1 MLILPVE
8 IMQRARE
15 RLAFLY
21 GDPRASRLLDR
32 LALVAARHLDSLL
45 PPPAPTTRWDQTDV
59 LLITYGDMVRRP
71 DEPPLVTLRRFLDER
86 VGDAIRDVHLLPIYP
101 SSSDE
106 GFSVIDYRRVDPV
119 LGTWED
125 VHAIALHRGLMLD
138 LVLNHVSRHSEWF
151 KDYVMGIA
159 PARHFFIEV
168 SPETDLSAVVRPR
181 ATPLLTPTQT
191 RAGLRHVWTTFSED
205 QIDLNYANPDVL
217 FEFLDI
223 LLAYVRHGARFI
235 RLDAV
240 GFLWKEIGT
249 SCMHLPQ
256 THAVVKLFRD
266 LVDMVAPEVCLITET
281 NVPHE
286 ENVSYF
292 GDGDEAHIVYQFSLP
307 PLLLHAL
314 LTGNGHY
321 LKAWAEQLAPP
332 PPGCTFLNF
341 TASHDGIGVRPL
353 EGIVPGEEVER
364 LVQAVRMRGGR
375 VSMRSGPDGRQVPYE
390 LNITW
395 FDALGEPGVE
405 PDERHIRRF
414 LCSQAIML
422 SLQGIP
428 AIYFHNLVGTR
439 NDYARLERTGQ
450 ARAINRHRWDADELQ
465 RVLDDPGTHHAQVF
479 GEMLHMLRIRRDQ
492 PAFHPDTPQQVL
504 DLPESCFGV
513 RRESRPGGQC
523 IDVVANLTD
532 LPQQVHIDGVSGED
546 LLAGEGI
553 REGLIEL
560 APWQVRWIARP
571 LSGNEEAS

>member
-1 MLILPVE
+1 MLILSVE

-21 GDPRASRLLDR
+21 GEARVQRLLDR

-45 PPPAPTTRWDQTDV
+45 PPAPPASRWDASDL
-59 LLITYGDMVRRP
+59 LLITYGDMLQRP
-71 DEPPLVTLRRFLDER
+71 GEAPLVTLRKFLDER

-106 GFSVIDYRRVDPV
+106 GFSVIDYRRVDPA
-119 LGTWED
+119 LGSWED
-125 VHAIALHRGLMLD
+125 VHALAARRGLMLD

-159 PARHFFIEV
+159 PARHYFIEV

-181 ATPLLTPTQT
+181 STPLLTPTQT

-205 QIDLNYANPDVL
+205 QVDLNYANPDVL

-266 LVDMVAPEVCLITET
+266 LVDLVAPEVCLITET

-292 GDGDEAHIVYQFSLP
+292 GAGDEAHIVYQFSLP

-314 LTGNGHY
+314 LHGDARY
-321 LKAWAEQLAPP
+321 LQAWARELAPP
-332 PPGCTFLNF
+332 PSGCTFLNF

-353 EGIVPGEEVER
+353 EGIVPQEEVDA

-375 VSMRSGPDGRQVPYE
+375 VSMRSGPGGVAVPYE

-395 FDALGEPGVE
+395 FDALGEPGIE
-405 PDERHIRRF
+405 PDDRHLRRF

-428 AIYFHNLVGTR
+428 AVYFHNLVGTR
-439 NDYARLERTGQ
+439 NDHARFERTGQ
-450 ARAINRHRWDADELQ
+450 PRALNRHRWNADVLERL
-465 RVLDDPGTHHAQVF
+465 LDDDASHHACVF
-479 GEMLHMLRIRRDQ
+479 REMLHLLRIRRDQ
-492 PAFHPDTPQQVL
+492 PAFHPDTPQEVL
-504 DLPESCFGV
+504 DVPTTCFAL
-513 RRESRPGGQC
+513 RRESRPGGQV

-532 LPQQVHIDGVSGED
+532 VPQQIGLDGVEGKDLLSGE
-546 LLAGEGI
+546 EI
-553 REGLIEL
+553 RGGSIAL
-560 APWQVRWIARP
+560 APYQVRWIARP
-571 LSGNEEAS
+571 VAREGDA